1 MRQHT
6 SACVSIR
13 TFRVEVE
20 EEEDDVVKFE
30 VEDRHSEKEVEKILR
45 IMEHVCKSVALTDP
59 SGVSIC
65 TFVPVKQVN

>member
-20 EEEDDVVKFE
+20 EEEEDVVKCE
-30 VEDRHSEKEVEKILR
+30 VEDGHIA
-45 IMEHVCKSVALTDP
+45 C
-59 SGVSIC
+59 VSIRQHASAY
-65 TFVPVKQVN
+65 VPLG